1 MCMLGYPEIEI
12 LLLFAL
18 IVTISNFV
26 LYIVIRRAVR
36 DGIADA
42 SKKKMRPP
50 KAYRDETI

>member
-1 MCMLGYPEIEI
+1 MLGYPEIEI

-42 SKKKMRPP
+42 SKKK
-50 KAYRDETI
+50 DEAS